1 MPSFVCAYVKF
12 AQQRPVNKCHVP
24 QVSLKFTLRLM
35 TACLF
40 GYSKRNGD
48 INKLIYFIL
57 G

>member
-1 MPSFVCAYVKF
+1 MPSFVYAYVKF
-12 AQQRPVNKCHVP
+12 AQQRPVNKCHIP
-24 QVSLKFTLRLM
+24 QVSLKFTPPLI

-48 INKLIYFIL
+48 INELIYSIL